1 MSGRP
6 TIRALLALVAL
17 AATLA
22 ISGSAFGQDPPSLDP
37 RPSPEA
43 LPAGT
48 VAIVD
53 HVSEGSRAITTAA
66 LTHAIAQ
73 TAAEAGLR
81 TAPTPAHPKYK
92 GIEKEALGQLLD
104 GLWIQGQA
112 AEMRIFVSK
121 RQVSAELAQIKKDSF
136 KTERQFRAFLKH
148 AHLTLLDVRNRVRL
162 QLLATKIQERVAGT
176 VWDEENIPKVFK
188 TFVAAYQKRWR
199 ARTICAPQY
208 VIERCANG

>member
-22 ISGSAFGQDPPSLDP
+22 ISGPALGQAAPSLHP
-37 RPSPEA
+37 RPSPEE

-53 HVSEGSRAITTAA
+53 HVSEGSRAITTAD
-66 LTHAIAQ
+66 LSHAIAQ
-73 TAAEAGLR
+73 AAAQAGMKS
-81 TAPTPAHPKYK
+81 APSPGHPKYK
-92 GIEKEALGQLLD
+92 GIEKEALGELLD

-121 RQVSAELAQIKKDSF
+121 RQVSAELAQIKKKNF
-136 KTERQFRAFLKH
+136 KTKRQFQAYLKH
-148 AHLTLLDVRNRVRL
+148 AHLTLRDARYLVRL
-162 QLLATKIQERVAGT
+162 QLLSTKIQERVAGS
-176 VWDEENIPKVFK
+176 VWNEKNIPKVFK

-199 ARTICAPQY
+199 ARTVCAPQY